1 MISTL
6 RLLVNQINI
15 RWKYLL
21 QYVCH
26 NCKLQLIRSK
36 DNSGNG
42 INLWS
47 LTSTSWEMIDVY
59 SQDDLKTKNIS
70 EEGASIEM
78 QKLNKKWVTT
88 SSDQGKCKVFNNNLV
103 STSDIVHFQ
112 NNFLLQHQYLKWEDV
127 HVMVLDK
134 I

>member
-1 MISTL
+1 MILETYILLSKL
-6 RLLVNQINI
+6 RRPKWYLVYQINI

-21 QYVCH
+21 QYVCQ
-26 NCKLQLIRSK
+26 NCKLQLIQSK

-78 QKLNKKWVTT
+78 QKLNKK
-88 SSDQGKCKVFNNNLV
+88 
-103 STSDIVHFQ
+103 
-112 NNFLLQHQYLKWEDV
+112 
-127 HVMVLDK
+127 
-134 I
+134 